1 MTGAEKHDDHSSHH
15 HVNSGSTIYTCPMH
29 PEVRSTSPGTCP
41 KCGMKLVPIA
51 MTEGGM
57 DHHEHAMK
65 PVSKMSRWGRFRMSM
80 TMTMGMEHTGVAG
93 REMAKLMELD
103 IRNKFFFALIL
114 SVPIILYS
122 PLGKII
128 FGIQPPSPIPVPWLL
143 FLLTTP
149 VYFYSGWIFL
159 YSSFRAFQQRTLN
172 MSVLIATGI
181 TAAYSFS
188 VLLTILQSSDSYYEA
203 TALLITFVLFGHW
216 LEMRSRRGTTDA
228 LEALLRLV
236 PPQARVLRDGK
247 ETLIPTS
254 QVEVGDIIILKPGD
268 RVPVDGRIV
277 EGETAIDESLVTGES
292 LPVAKKAGDN
302 VIGGSINQSGSVRFE
317 TTRVGE
323 ETALAQIVRLVEAAQ
338 NSKAPGQRIADR
350 FAQYLVVLAIG
361 AGLVTFLVWF
371 AVARQPVLFALTF
384 AISAMVIA
392 CPDALGL
399 ATPTAVAVGTGLGA
413 RHNILIKDAPT
424 LERVSKIQSV
434 VFDKTGTLTEG
445 KPRISEIA
453 TVQGWDEDE
462 AMRLVGGAEADS
474 DHPLSNAVL
483 EKMKNRQL
491 KLPTRTEH
499 FENLSG
505 LGVKA
510 RIEGKEVLVGTV
522 KLMKQRSVDTAILQE
537 EINQFVKKGETIMV
551 LAVDGRIIAVIG
563 AADTVKPTA
572 KVAVSKL
579 NQLGIETAMITGDN
593 LATAEAVGRTV
604 GIKRVFADVLPQDK
618 AIFVKKLRD
627 EGKFVAMVG
636 DGVNDAPALAQA
648 DIGIAIGAGTDVA
661 IETAKVVLM
670 KSDPSDVV
678 RAIRLSKATVTKMK
692 QNLFWASFY
701 NILAIPVAAGILY
714 PNFGIILRPEVSALL
729 MSASSIIVATNAVLL
744 KRTEKNL
751 VTV

>member
-1 MTGAEKHDDHSSHH
+1 
-15 HVNSGSTIYTCPMH
+15 
-29 PEVRSTSPGTCP
+29 
-41 KCGMKLVPIA
+41 MKLVPIA
-51 MTEGGM
+51 MTEHGM

-65 PVSKMSRWGRFRMSM
+65 PASTMSRWEKFRMSM

-93 REMAKLMELD
+93 REMAKSMELD

-122 PLGKII
+122 PLGKFI
-128 FGIQPPSPIPVPWLL
+128 FAIQPSSPIPVPWLL

-149 VYFYSGWIFL
+149 VFFYSGWIFL
-159 YSSFRAFQQRTLN
+159 YSSFRAFQQSTLN
-172 MSVLIATGI
+172 MSVLVATGI

-188 VLLTILQSSDSYYEA
+188 VLLTILQSADSYYEA

-228 LEALLRLV
+228 LEALLQLV
-236 PPQARVLRDGK
+236 PPQARVLRNGK

-254 QVEVGDIIILKPGD
+254 EVQVGDSIILKPGD

-317 TTRVGE
+317 ATKIGE

-338 NSKAPGQRIADR
+338 NSKAPGQRLADR

-371 AVARQPVLFALTF
+371 GVARQPVLTALTF
-384 AISAMVIA
+384 AISAIVIA

-424 LERVSKIQSV
+424 LEGVSKIQAV

-453 TVQGWDEDE
+453 TLQDWGEDE
-462 AMRLVGGAEADS
+462 ALRLVGGAEAES
-474 DHPLSNAVL
+474 NHPLSNAVL
-483 EKMKNRQL
+483 EEVKRRQL
-491 KLPTRTEH
+491 QLPTRIEH

-505 LGVKA
+505 LGVRA
-510 RIEGKEVLVGTV
+510 SIEGKEVLVGTV
-522 KLMKQRSVDTAILQE
+522 KLMKQSGIDTAPLQE
-537 EINQFVKKGETIMV
+537 EINQFVERGETIMV
-551 LAVDGRIIAVIG
+551 LAVDSRVIAAIG
-563 AADTVKPTA
+563 AADTVRPSA
-572 KVAVSKL
+572 KVAVSRL
-579 NQLGIETAMITGDN
+579 NELGIETVMITGDN
-593 LATAEAVGRTV
+593 LATAEAVARMV

-618 AIFVKKLRD
+618 ALFVKKLQD

-648 DIGIAIGAGTDVA
+648 DVGIAIGAGTDVA

-670 KSDPSDVV
+670 KSDPSDVL
-678 RAIRLSKATVTKMK
+678 RAIKLSKATVTKMK

-744 KRTEKNL
+744 KRAEKNL
-751 VTV
+751 VAV